1 MIFFI
6 LFAECRVSLNN
17 LPRCVAPDLFSLCRR
32 HKRASPSVNHTTP
45 RWGKKQFLVFAVT
58 SHSGSFTYVGYSI
71 DDLDVVAFQSY
82 GDDIHW
88 MRVKIKEA
96 IFIKTHTLGSLVGW
110 ANAVSLGPT
119 SFHKEEFMPIDTC
132 SLLVFVCKTPTSIWC
147 VSFHVD
153 QIRLLV

>member
-1 MIFFI
+1 MQ
-6 LFAECRVSLNN
+6 RVSLNN
-17 LPRCVAPDLFSLCRR
+17 LPLCAAPDLFSLHRR

-45 RWGKKQFLVFAVT
+45 RGGKKAILGFCSDATPT
-58 SHSGSFTYVGYSI
+58 SHSGSFPYVGYSI

-88 MRVKIKEA
+88 MRGKIKEA
-96 IFIKTHTLGSLVGW
+96 IFIKNHMPGSSVGR
-110 ANAVSLGPT
+110 ANAVSLGTT

-153 QIRLLV
+153 QIWLLV